1 MSDIS
6 TLNGG
11 TIFYRLVTDN
21 ESLIKISK
29 DLKVSASINDPYQSL
44 PNWAFV
50 ITWYKVMPH
59 GWNDMDITNTFQ
71 LVIVVDEAYSF
82 FIFNYDSLKWP
93 NKKIDR
99 PVQVGYNL
107 NGNGMNSC
115 FTMKESMS
123 SKVTE
128 LSQKSNVNITG
139 KYIFRI
145 ENQSNF

>member
-1 MSDIS
+1 MILPSCAIWTIHIAS
-6 TLNGG
+6 PITQEAKLSWILIANLYATLNH
-11 TIFYRLVTDN
+11 
-21 ESLIKISK
+21 
-29 DLKVSASINDPYQSL
+29 QSL

-59 GWNDMDITNTFQ
+59 GWNEMDITNTFQ

-93 NKKIDR
+93 NKMIDR

-107 NGNGMNSC
+107 NGNGINSF
-115 FTMKESMS
+115 FTMRESMS
-123 SKVTE
+123 SKVAE

-139 KYIFRI
+139 KFIFRI
-145 ENQSNF
+145 ENQSN